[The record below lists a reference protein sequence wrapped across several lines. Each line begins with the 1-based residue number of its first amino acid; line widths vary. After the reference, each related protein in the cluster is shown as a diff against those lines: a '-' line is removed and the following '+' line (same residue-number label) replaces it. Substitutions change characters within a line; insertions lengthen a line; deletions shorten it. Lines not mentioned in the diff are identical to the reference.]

1 MKTSNIIKIAALVL
15 LAGSALSCKDAKI
28 QEIDNLVYISEAST
42 GKVKEVILAD
52 SGESVASFT
61 VRLAKA
67 YDKDIKVKLTINPEI
82 LDAYNKK
89 NETSYKI
96 VDASNYEFESNAT
109 IVAGAVNAEPCKI
122 KVKEFAMNG
131 GQFALPAVSYTHLRA
146 HET

>member
-15 LAGSALSCKDAKI
+15 LAGSALSCKDAKK

-82 LDAYNKK
+82 LDA
-89 NETSYKI
+89 
-96 VDASNYEFESNAT
+96 
-109 IVAGAVNAEPCKI
+109 
-122 KVKEFAMNG
+122 
-131 GQFALPAVSYTHLRA
+131 
-146 HET
+146 